1 MFFTALFSS
10 AQSASMSGYALALWT
25 CTFVSNLTIAV
36 FSLPRRLPHYMMYY
50 PTFPFVRAMYLLIDT
65 CTWEKCYGDY
75 DLMPEEFR
83 EMEIIMLLNAFVYT
97 VMAVYLNQVVP

>member
-1 MFFTALFSS
+1 
-10 AQSASMSGYALALWT
+10 
-25 CTFVSNLTIAV
+25 
-36 FSLPRRLPHYMMYY
+36 
-50 PTFPFVRAMYLLIDT
+50 MYLLIDT